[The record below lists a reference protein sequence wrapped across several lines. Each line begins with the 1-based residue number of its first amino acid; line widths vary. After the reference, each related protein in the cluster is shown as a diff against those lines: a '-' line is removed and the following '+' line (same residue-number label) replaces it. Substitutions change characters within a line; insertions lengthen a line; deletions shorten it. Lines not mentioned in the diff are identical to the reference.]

1 MEEGS
6 VEMLEFLFGRKGK
19 NPPKDVL
26 INEIYTKLS
35 DHFGVKNIS
44 DERNTYLKNIM
55 LNHGYLNLPS
65 LNIWLSIHLY

>member
-35 DHFGVKNIS
+35 DHFGV
-44 DERNTYLKNIM
+44 NTDI
-55 LNHGYLNLPS
+55 
-65 LNIWLSIHLY
+65 